1 MFILPPLGSRDD
13 IMLTEANGML
23 IGHYIMNALYFEM
36 KHVTSNLFSGLDVK
50 QVICSVV
57 WVFYSNSGRTVE

>member
-1 MFILPPLGSRDD
+1 
-13 IMLTEANGML
+13 MLTEANGML
-23 IGHYIMNALYFEM
+23 IGHYIMNALYFEI
-36 KHVTSNLFSGLDVK
+36 KPVTSNLFSGLDVK